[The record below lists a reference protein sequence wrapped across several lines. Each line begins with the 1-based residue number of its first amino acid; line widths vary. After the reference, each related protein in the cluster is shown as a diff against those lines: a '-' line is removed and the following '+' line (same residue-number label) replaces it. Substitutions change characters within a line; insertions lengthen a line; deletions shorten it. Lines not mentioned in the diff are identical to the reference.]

1 MATSTA
7 TPGLKKLR
15 QMSKSDRIFY
25 VVISIIGLI
34 IFVITLFPIWFV
46 VVASL
51 SEPARVSGGSVWLW
65 PVGFNLDGYRE
76 ILKET
81 RIWIGYRNTI
91 AYTVVGTLFSLF
103 VTMPSAYALSRKD
116 FKLRTPLM
124 IFFIITMYFSGGL
137 IPTYILITNNLHMNN
152 TFWVMVIPF
161 CLNVYNMIVCRT
173 YFASTIPQELLDA
186 SRIDG
191 CTNLRFFITVVLPLS
206 KAIVSVI
213 TLYYIIGKWNE
224 YFNALIYINDSNR
237 MTLQLVLREIL
248 LRNETATYVSESAI
262 RMEMLMKYTSIVV
275 SSLPVLI
282 LYPFLQKYF
291 EKGVMIGS
299 IKG

>member
-15 QMSKSDRIFY
+15 QMSNSDRIFY

-65 PVGFNLDGYRE
+65 PAGFNLDGYRE

-103 VTMPSAYALSRKD
+103 VTLPSAYALSRKD

-191 CTNLRFFITVVLPLS
+191 CTNLRFFIAVVLPLS

>member
-1 MATSTA
+1 METRTPA
-7 TPGLKKLR
+7 PGLGKLR
-15 QMSKSDRIFY
+15 HMSVSDRIFY
-25 VVISIIGLI
+25 IFISIIGVCVFI
-34 IFVITLFPIWFV
+34 ITIYPIWFV
-46 VVASL
+46 LMASF
-51 SEPARVSGGSVWLW
+51 SEPERVSRGAVWLW

-76 ILKET
+76 IIKES
-81 RIWIGYRNTI
+81 RIWVGYRNTI
-91 AYTVVGTLFSLF
+91 AYTVAGTLISLL
-103 VTMPSAYALSRKD
+103 VTLPSAYALSRKD
-116 FKLRTPLM
+116 FKLRKPLM

-137 IPTYILITNNLHMNN
+137 IPTYILITSNMHMNN

-173 YFASTIPQELLDA
+173 YFSVTIHPDLLDA
-186 SRIDG
+186 AKMDG
-191 CTNLRFFITVVLPLS
+191 CSNFRFFVSVVLPLS

-213 TLYYIIGKWNE
+213 TLYYVIGKWNE
-224 YFNALIYINDSNR
+224 YFTALIYLTDTSR
-237 MTLQLVLREIL
+237 TTLQLVLREIL

-262 RMEMLMKYTSIVV
+262 RMELLVKYTSIVV